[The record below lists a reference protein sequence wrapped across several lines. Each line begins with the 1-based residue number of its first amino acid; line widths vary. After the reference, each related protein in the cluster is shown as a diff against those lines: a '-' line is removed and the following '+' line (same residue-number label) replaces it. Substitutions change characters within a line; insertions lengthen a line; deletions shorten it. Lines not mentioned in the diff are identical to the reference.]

1 MGEQALCAGAG
12 NSDRHRPGD
21 HCFQAHRDQWS
32 ASRRSQASDSD
43 LARHRHDRCAHDR
56 GGDAPAV
63 SWRSYSGSATA
74 ARRRRLG
81 SGTATDAG
89 GVGCPLRARWSG
101 YRRLRNRAEM
111 DSSGS
116 PVRSGGDLRRRDGG
130 VHDDHG
136 QRVRRVSGDDGWDR
150 AAADRAEVR
159 RRSSNHGGDR
169 DAVRVLRNLD
179 DADGSELQHRA
190 DGTPGAARRERRD
203 QSPNPDGTLAAWRE
217 HPVDELS
224 GIPPLSD
231 MVLTPAVA
239 SGFARLTLSHVTREY
254 PNKLDHVIGKRADLK
269 SPRRL
274 HPVFFGSFDWHSCVH
289 GYWLLATLLRLYPDL
304 EEAAEIARLLDA
316 QLTATK
322 VTGELRYLER
332 KSAGTFERPYG
343 WAWLLMLAA
352 ELKRHVGKKAA
363 KWNDALNPLAGA
375 FRERLWVFLP
385 KATYPIRVGTHFN
398 S

>member
-1 MGEQALCAGAG
+1 M
-12 NSDRHRPGD
+12 DP
-21 HCFQAHRDQWS
+21 
-32 ASRRSQASDSD
+32 SR
-43 LARHRHDRCAHDR
+43 
-56 GGDAPAV
+56 
-63 SWRSYSGSATA
+63 
-74 ARRRRLG
+74 
-81 SGTATDAG
+81 
-89 GVGCPLRARWSG
+89 
-101 YRRLRNRAEM
+101 
-111 DSSGS
+111 S
-116 PVRSGGDLRRRDGG
+116 PVRSGGDLRHRDGG

-179 DADGSELQHRA
+179 DADGSELQHCA

-224 GIPPLSD
+224 GIPALSEI
-231 MVLTPAVA
+231 VLTPAAA
-239 SGFARLTLSHVTREY
+239 SGFARLALSHVTREY

-316 QLTATK
+316 QLTAIK
-322 VTGELRYLER
+322 VKGELRYLER

-352 ELKRHVGKKAA
+352 ELKRHDGKKAA
-363 KWNDALNPLAGA
+363 KWSDALNPLAGGVCGGVGGFFA
-375 FRERLWVFLP
+375 
-385 KATYPIRVGTHFN
+385 KGNYPIRGGSPFN
-398 S
+398 NALPSALSLGYAEASRGRGFGVAPTAQARSSA